1 MKQTD
6 GAVRRL
12 SLSALCLALCLVLP
26 FLTGQLPQLGSALCP
41 MHIPV
46 MLCGFLCGGPWGAA
60 VGLVAPLLRGA
71 LFHTPELFPRG
82 IAMAAELATYG
93 LVSGLLYRRLPGRW
107 LKLYGALLP
116 AMAAGRV
123 VWGTVRYVLAEL
135 SGSEFSMAMFWAG
148 ALFQA
153 VPGIVLQLVLLPAL
167 VLGLERAGL
176 AGEHGA
182 GPG

>member
-1 MKQTD
+1 MKIRRQA
-6 GAVRRL
+6 GYRL
-12 SLSALCLALCLVLP
+12 SISALCLALCLVLP
-26 FLTGQLPQLGSALCP
+26 FLTGQLPQLGNALCP

-60 VGLVAPLLRGA
+60 VGFVAPLLRGA
-71 LFHTPELFPRG
+71 LFQAPVPFPTG
-82 IAMAAELATYG
+82 VAMAAELAVYG

-107 LKLYGALLP
+107 LRLYGALLP
-116 AMAAGRV
+116 AMAAGRI
-123 VWGTVRYVLAEL
+123 VWGAVRYVLAGL

-153 VPGIVLQLVLLPAL
+153 VPGIVLQLVLIPAV

-176 AGEHGA
+176 TASCQA
-182 GPG
+182 RS